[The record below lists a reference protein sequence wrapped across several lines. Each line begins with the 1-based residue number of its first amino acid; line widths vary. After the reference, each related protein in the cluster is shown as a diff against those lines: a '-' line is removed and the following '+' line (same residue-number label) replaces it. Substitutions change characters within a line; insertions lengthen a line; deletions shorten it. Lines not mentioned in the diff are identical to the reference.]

1 MRDSVLAKS
10 DGNGL
15 IQAMPL
21 VKGKVNLTS
30 TAGAQVT
37 NLVYC
42 VVDGG
47 FTITWDD
54 DTTSDIAAIEGNT
67 FSIIGAKSVAI
78 TSGTFHLG

>member
-21 VKGKVNLTS
+21 VKGKVNLTI
-30 TAGAQVT
+30 ADGAQIT

-54 DTTSDIAAIEGNT
+54 DTTSSIDAIEGNT
-67 FSIIGAKSVAI
+67 FSIIGAKSVTI
-78 TSGTFHLG
+78 TTGTFHFG